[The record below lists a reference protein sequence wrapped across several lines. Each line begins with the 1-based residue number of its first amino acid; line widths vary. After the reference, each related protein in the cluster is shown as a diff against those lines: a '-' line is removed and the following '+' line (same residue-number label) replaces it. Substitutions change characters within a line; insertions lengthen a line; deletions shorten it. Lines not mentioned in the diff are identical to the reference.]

1 MRIKRIAA
9 AATVVALGGAAATAG
24 GAGAATQTG
33 VGTSS
38 VSTTVLNIGI
48 GSLLSIKALTD
59 TSKSTIDP
67 KVARPSVD
75 ATTLAPLTIA
85 SVAVSELNV
94 AVPSRT
100 LSSTGAAQ
108 SIAAPTVSV
117 PAAVPAIVA
126 TGSVAP
132 GTLNA
137 AVDSTGAH
145 SGLSSSITN
154 LTLGGGGVLSLPS
167 LTSSLGTSAASVN
180 ANGTRGVVLPSVTLL
195 DLGALLKGLGIDLS
209 NLSLATVTNLVSQ
222 LGITVP
228 GLSDPAALVT
238 QLTNLDSAISG
249 LTATIG
255 TATGTSQIT
264 GTLDPTLG
272 GILGTVGGT
281 VPVIGTT
288 SADTVLAQIDALT
301 SQLQAL
307 LNSTLGALDAAPLLA
322 VNDLEVGLSAKA
334 ADTVADSSATITGKI
349 GSVRVGSITVPGVD
363 LATVG
368 ASVTSLVNTVTSKLS
383 SVLGTINPSLAN
395 LVAVKVLEQTKGVT
409 SSAGYTHAVATITGL
424 TATITPPAN
433 LATIVSSLKRATFS
447 RTSYAATDPVSSILG
462 TAATPLTQ
470 VTNAAGLAQ
479 ALGVANALTS
489 GAAVSV
495 ATVSAT
501 SDFAP
506 STATSTAGSTPGSEL
521 PRTGSDNALL
531 AVFGVLLIATAAG
544 IIRWLRTPT
553 TID

>member
-1 MRIKRIAA
+1 
-9 AATVVALGGAAATAG
+9 
-24 GAGAATQTG
+24 
-33 VGTSS
+33 
-38 VSTTVLNIGI
+38 I

-67 KVARPSVD
+67 KVARPSV
-75 ATTLAPLTIA
+75 ASTTLAPLTIA
-85 SVAVSELNV
+85 SGAVSALNV
-94 AVPSRT
+94 AAPSIT
-100 LSSTGAAQ
+100 VSSTGAAQ

-195 DLGALLKGLGIDLS
+195 DLGALLKGLGIDLG

-264 GTLDPTLG
+264 
-272 GILGTVGGT
+272 
-281 VPVIGTT
+281 
-288 SADTVLAQIDALT
+288 
-301 SQLQAL
+301 
-307 LNSTLGALDAAPLLA
+307 
-322 VNDLEVGLSAKA
+322 
-334 ADTVADSSATITGKI
+334 
-349 GSVRVGSITVPGVD
+349 
-363 LATVG
+363 
-368 ASVTSLVNTVTSKLS
+368 
-383 SVLGTINPSLAN
+383 
-395 LVAVKVLEQTKGVT
+395 
-409 SSAGYTHAVATITGL
+409 
-424 TATITPPAN
+424 
-433 LATIVSSLKRATFS
+433 
-447 RTSYAATDPVSSILG
+447 
-462 TAATPLTQ
+462 
-470 VTNAAGLAQ
+470 
-479 ALGVANALTS
+479 
-489 GAAVSV
+489 
-495 ATVSAT
+495 
-501 SDFAP
+501 
-506 STATSTAGSTPGSEL
+506 
-521 PRTGSDNALL
+521 
-531 AVFGVLLIATAAG
+531 
-544 IIRWLRTPT
+544 
-553 TID
+553 